1 MDHGAAIFPIR
12 FLLQPRSVAFV
23 GISAKGGPGARM
35 LAALN
40 RSGFTGPVWPVNEK
54 YPELGGRRC
63 YPSLSA
69 LPETPDC
76 VIVAVPAAAVAD
88 VLRDAAAVSVR
99 AAMVISEGFADANTD
114 VGRARQEE
122 IVAIARQAN
131 MAVAGPNSMGIA
143 ALSSHFAA
151 TMAEIPA
158 TVQSGGISLVSQ
170 SGGLLNAVVELSANR
185 GVGLHYLISIG
196 NQAVVDLADY
206 IDFLVE
212 DPQTKVIALI
222 MEGAKN
228 GRRFRDAI
236 QRAARAKPVVVLK
249 LGSSTGGQAAT
260 LAHTGTLAGQHAA
273 YVALFQQSGIALVE
287 SIDELVESAALFAAA
302 PLPRGNRVA
311 MLTVSGGATSLIA
324 DLGEKAGI
332 AFAPIRIDTDRRLQN
347 ILSVERSFSNPIDT
361 VGLPRLRRDNNMK
374 AVLDA
379 LIDDDMIDVIGL
391 VLGMRI
397 EGFESHNALIEVM
410 ADRAKSS
417 EKPLMVLSFISNSL
431 TRKWRGY
438 ASAHG
443 LPLLEDLEGG
453 LKAIAHLVHHAEVRR
468 RPAVSLQTPRSLDVS
483 NLDLSNL
490 DLPDLAPNVTLTEAE
505 SKKILAAA
513 GLPVTREVL
522 ARTPAEAGLLASDFD
537 GAVVLKIQSPDIPH
551 KSDVGGVFLGA
562 RGQAEVKKA
571 AEDIV
576 ANARRACPVAR
587 IDGVLV
593 QEMVGDGVEFIL
605 GMTYDD
611 QLGPMIVLGAG
622 GTAVEVFKD
631 AAVRLPP
638 LLAGDVRDMI
648 SELKCAR
655 LLDGYRGAPPR
666 DVEALVD
673 CCVRFADFVAATDGR
688 YAAIDLNPVLVLG
701 KGQGVKI
708 ADALIVTRDHHRER
722 SNATN

>member
-1 MDHGAAIFPIR
+1 MDDRAAILPIR
-12 FLLQPRSVAFV
+12 SLLQPRSVAFLGV
-23 GISAKGGPGARM
+23 SAKGGAGARM
-35 LAALN
+35 LESLN
-40 RSGFTGPVWPVNEK
+40 RSGFSGPVWPVNEK
-54 YPELGGRRC
+54 YPEIGGRRC

-69 LPETPDC
+69 LPGTPDC
-76 VIVAVPAAAVAD
+76 VVVAVPAEAVAD
-88 VLRDAAAVSVR
+88 VLRDAAAIGVH
-99 AAMVISEGFADANTD
+99 AAMVVSEGFADAGTET
-114 VGRARQEE
+114 GRERQNEVVALARE
-122 IVAIARQAN
+122 AN
-131 MAVAGPNSMGIA
+131 MAIAGPNSMGIA

-158 TVQSGGISLVSQ
+158 SVQSGGISLVSQ

-206 IDFLVE
+206 IDFLVD

-228 GRRFRDAI
+228 GRRFRDAV

-249 LGSSTGGQAAT
+249 LGRSAGGQAAT
-260 LAHTGTLAGQHAA
+260 LAHTGTLAGPDAA
-273 YVALFQQSGIALVE
+273 YVALFRQSGIALVE

-302 PLPRGNRVA
+302 PPPRGNRVA

-332 AFAPIRIDTDRRLQN
+332 AFAPIRAETDRRLQS

-361 VGLPRLRRDNNMK
+361 VGLPRLRRDGNMK

-379 LIDDDMIDVIGL
+379 LIDDDAIDVIGL

-397 EGFESHNALIEVM
+397 EGFPSHQALIDVM
-410 ADRAKSS
+410 AERAKSS
-417 EKPLMVLSFISNSL
+417 EKPLMVLSFMSNSL
-431 TRKWRGY
+431 TRKWRGH
-438 ASAHG
+438 AAAHG

-453 LKAIAHLVHHAEVRR
+453 LKAVAHLVHHADIGR
-468 RPAVSLQTPRSLDVS
+468 RPPAAIEPLRD
-483 NLDLSNL
+483 L
-490 DLPDLAPNVTLTEAE
+490 DLPDLALPDLAPGLTLTEAE
-505 SKKILAAA
+505 SKKVLAAA
-513 GLPVTREVL
+513 GLPITRETL
-522 ARTPAEAGLLASDFD
+522 ARTPAEAGRLARDFD
-537 GAVVLKIQSPDIPH
+537 GAVALKIQSPDIPH

-562 RGQAEVKKA
+562 RGEAEAEKA
-571 AEDIV
+571 AEEV
-576 ANARRACPVAR
+576 LANARRACPAAR

-622 GTAVEVFKD
+622 GTAVEIFKD
-631 AAVRLPP
+631 AAVRLTP
-638 LLAGDVRDMI
+638 LCADDVRDML

-655 LLDGYRGAPPR
+655 LLEGYRGAPPR
-666 DVEALVD
+666 DIDALVD
-673 CCVRFADFVAATDGR
+673 CCVRFAGFVAATDGR
-688 YAAIDLNPVLVLG
+688 YAAIDLNPVLVLA
-701 KGQGVKI
+701 KGQGVRI
-708 ADALIVTRDHHRER
+708 ADALIVTRDHQKETG
-722 SNATN
+722 NAKN